1 MQHTHIMFIY
11 VYNISCRLWWQIR
24 WLYNCV
30 PTSFSSFYIT
40 LISIVYF
47 HGRCYHA
54 CFFLI
59 IMTNGHDYYHTTVP
73 WYYHSNGLLA
83 WIRLDGN
90 NMYKTIGA
98 DWKIECGFENPWWR
112 FFWQLLPSSGRI
124 LSPEGQNHGNL
135 ESRHVWGEIT
145 QNMLQFI
152 ARTVWGWSV
161 FDNFSP
167 RTIKLST

>member
-1 MQHTHIMFIY
+1 MVANTMTVQLCPKHHSHRSILLWSVLFIFMVAAIMLVF
-11 VYNISCRLWWQIR
+11 
-24 WLYNCV
+24 
-30 PTSFSSFYIT
+30 
-40 LISIVYF
+40 
-47 HGRCYHA
+47 
-54 CFFLI
+54 FFLI

-135 ESRHVWGEIT
+135 ESRHVWGEIK

-152 ARTVWGWSV
+152 ARTVWRWSV
-161 FDNFSP
+161 FDHFSP
-167 RTIKLST
+167 RTIKH

>member
-11 VYNISCRLWWQIR
+11 VYNISCRLWWQTR

-30 PTSFSSFYIT
+30 PNIILIVLYYSDQYCLFSWSLLSCLF
-40 LISIVYF
+40 
-47 HGRCYHA
+47 
-54 CFFLI
+54 FFLI

-112 FFWQLLPSSGRI
+112 FFWQLLPSNGRI

-135 ESRHVWGEIT
+135 ESRHVWGEIK

-152 ARTVWGWSV
+152 ARTVWRWSV
-161 FDNFSP
+161 FDHFSP
-167 RTIKLST
+167 RTIKH